1 MSCSMSKENKTTDS
15 LYIRLLLRQ
24 TVASLVIDD
33 IYGSPHMK
41 YCLLKYQS
49 TFPVTLSLPG
59 SFLICKLSM
68 IPAYTTHVTT
78 ATLLL
83 LESNHMSLSSDPS
96 KEAPFSASNAWSS
109 HRAHMEQVVIQYLA
123 QGHFGCMCM
132 LHKRLFLFMLKYNFD
147 NENY

>member
-109 HRAHMEQVVIQYLA
+109 HKAHMEQVVIQ
-123 QGHFGCMCM
+123 
-132 LHKRLFLFMLKYNFD
+132 
-147 NENY
+147 

>member
-1 MSCSMSKENKTTDS
+1 
-15 LYIRLLLRQ
+15 
-24 TVASLVIDD
+24 
-33 IYGSPHMK
+33 
-41 YCLLKYQS
+41 
-49 TFPVTLSLPG
+49 
-59 SFLICKLSM
+59 M

-109 HRAHMEQVVIQYLA
+109 HKAHMEQVVIQYLA

-132 LHKRLFLFMLKYNFD
+132 LHKRLFLFMLKYYFD